1 MKAPS
6 SEPAPTSVKVKY
18 AVRFGQQRIP
28 RPEPSAAPAT
38 RVARMIALAHHIDD
52 LIDRGVIE
60 SYGEVGRALGVS
72 DTRMVQIMDLALL
85 SPRIQEALLM
95 GEVKMSPR
103 AAQKLVRLGT
113 WAEQERGLGEVA
125 IQPAGTSRPRNQE
138 SVVPDQ
144 AVEPIARD
152 RSRGVHAWSRCES
165 LKEEAGSDEDPLVGD
180 GDGQL
185 GRRR

>member
-1 MKAPS
+1 MK
-6 SEPAPTSVKVKY
+6 EPTSGTIPTSVAVKY

-28 RPEPSAAPAT
+28 KPEPSAAPAT

-60 SYGEVGRALGVS
+60 SYGEVARALGVC
-72 DTRMVQIMDLALL
+72 DTRLVQIQDLALL

-125 IQPAGTSRPRNQE
+125 IQPAGTSRPRSQE
-138 SVVPDQ
+138 SIVPDQ

-152 RSRGVHAWSRCES
+152 SSSGVHARSRREC

-185 GRRR
+185 SRRR